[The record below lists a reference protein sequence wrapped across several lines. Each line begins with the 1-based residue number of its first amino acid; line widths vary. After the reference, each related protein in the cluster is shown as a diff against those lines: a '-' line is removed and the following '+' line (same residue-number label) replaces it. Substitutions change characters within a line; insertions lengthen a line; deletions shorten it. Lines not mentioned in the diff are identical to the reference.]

1 MKYRHACHA
10 GNFADVV
17 KHVALVA
24 VLARLTEKDR
34 PLFYLDTHAG
44 RARYD
49 LASRDGAAEAARGIL
64 KLAAADPKG
73 MPAPIR
79 RYLELVRGFDPANE
93 TALRIYPGS
102 PCIARALLRPEDHA
116 ALCDIVPGEAELLA
130 REFHGDRRF
139 GVHCRDGF
147 ESLAALLPPREKRG
161 LVLIDPPYEEQL
173 TDLERVADAL
183 ASTARRWP
191 QGVLAAWYPI
201 KLAAPIARFHRRL
214 VDAGL
219 KRLLAVELCVHP
231 DDSRAGLNGCGM
243 LLVNP
248 PWKVDSDLR
257 AALPALHAILA
268 PAGAGRWRVDWLA
281 GE

>member
-17 KHVALVA
+17 KHVVLVT
-24 VLARLTEKDR
+24 VLTRLAEKER

-49 LASRDGAAEAARGIL
+49 LSSRDSAAEAARGIL
-64 KLAAADPKG
+64 RLAAANPKG

-79 RYLELVRGFDPANE
+79 RYLELVRGFDPAND
-93 TALRIYPGS
+93 TAPRIYPGS
-102 PCIARALLRPEDHA
+102 PCIARALLRPDDHA
-116 ALCDIVPGEAELLA
+116 ALCDIEPGEAKLLA
-130 REFHGDRRF
+130 REFHGDQRF
-139 GVHCRDGF
+139 AVHCRDGF
-147 ESLAALLPPREKRG
+147 EALAALLPPREKRG
-161 LVLIDPPYEEQL
+161 LVLIDPPYEEQQ

-183 ASTARRWP
+183 TATAQRWP

-201 KLAAPIARFHRRL
+201 KLASVIARFHRRL
-214 VDAGL
+214 LDAGL
-219 KRLLAVELCVHP
+219 RRVLAVELCVHP
-231 DDSRAGLNGCGM
+231 ADSRAGLNGGGV

-248 PWKVDSDLR
+248 PWKSDGDLR
-257 AALPALHAILA
+257 AGLPALHAILA
-268 PAGAGRWRVDWLA
+268 PDGGGRWSVDWLA